1 MKNGFMSSKGI
12 DSNKRM
18 SVPIYY
24 SLYDLSPEARQWRR
38 EMANRQQSD
47 NHDNNSGIDVLNIRQ
62 SHIKLRQLW
71 RFIPDSWDDEMVGTH
86 RQAAW
91 NAEKLLNEDLRRLDA
106 PRKTN

>member
-1 MKNGFMSSKGI
+1 MSCKGI

-18 SVPIYY
+18 SVPVYYY
-24 SLYDLSPEARQWRR
+24 SLWDLSPEARQWRR

-71 RFIPDSWDDEMVGTH
+71 RFIPDWDDNDATDAVRLH
-86 RQAAW
+86 RLAGW

-106 PRKTN
+106 PRKTS